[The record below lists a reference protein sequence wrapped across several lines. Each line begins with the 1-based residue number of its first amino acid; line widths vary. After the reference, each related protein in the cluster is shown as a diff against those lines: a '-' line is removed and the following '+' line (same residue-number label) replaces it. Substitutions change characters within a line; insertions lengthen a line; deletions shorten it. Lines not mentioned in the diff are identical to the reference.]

1 MRMKNQKKTLWL
13 FAVLYLIYCVIWCL
27 FNESDLRY
35 KTVQQVSAWWVN
47 KSNNRMLIIARDF
60 TLVLNGRDI
69 MYNLASDFR
78 LTTAS
83 EYLLRGRFHYDM
95 PPYFDCLLLDKEN
108 SLAEPLFIQR
118 IKWLNEEFLPSTEKS
133 EEFYKAGFKE
143 VYTESVFSVQRR
155 VDLSGVRLNSNVVHK
170 ADYPVEI
177 NNSPVCIM
185 EERALARRVVAFFFE
200 PLLSI
205 PFLLYT
211 GGRYLYLAF
220 LLLLSTL
227 VSFL

>member
-1 MRMKNQKKTLWL
+1 
-13 FAVLYLIYCVIWCL
+13 
-27 FNESDLRY
+27 
-35 KTVQQVSAWWVN
+35 
-47 KSNNRMLIIARDF
+47 
-60 TLVLNGRDI
+60 

-83 EYLLRGRFHYDM
+83 EYLLRSRFHYAV
-95 PPYFDCLLLDKEN
+95 PPYSDCILLDKN
-108 SLAEPLFIQR
+108 TMTEPVFIQR
-118 IKWLNEEFLPSTEKS
+118 IKWLNERALPSNEQS
-133 EEFYKAGFKE
+133 EELYKAGFKE

-155 VDLSGVRLNSNVVHK
+155 VDLSGVKLNSNVVNK

-177 NNSPVCIM
+177 NNNPVCIM
-185 EERALARRVVAFFFE
+185 EERALAGRVVAFFCE
-200 PLLSI
+200 PLLNI

-211 GGRYLYLAF
+211 GGRYLCLAF